1 VGNYSLVW
9 IMVSLSAVI
18 AVLAVA
24 IRFGIQRD
32 DGRERRSVLDL
43 GRLRS
48 SFRTAVGA
56 IEANIAG
63 RDKRYDVPWV
73 VLLHDGDAATRPPI
87 EACGISS
94 ALAGDQP
101 ASTSDG
107 PRWHLFDRGVV
118 VELESDQLDG
128 PVGRD
133 DMEKRWEEFLS
144 LCGRYR
150 PQRPLDSVI
159 VSVPAELLADR
170 TPEGRDRLRHRA
182 ARKTAMRCA
191 SRCTW

>member
-1 VGNYSLVW
+1 MGNYSLVW
-9 IMVSLSAVI
+9 ILVSLSAVI

-73 VLLHDGDAATRPPI
+73 VLLHDGDAATRPPV

-94 ALAGDQP
+94 TLAGEQP
-101 ASTSDG
+101 AWASDG

-118 VELESDQLDG
+118 VELESDQLDA
-128 PVGRD
+128 PVGLGHR
-133 DMEKRWEEFLS
+133 
-144 LCGRYR
+144 
-150 PQRPLDSVI
+150 V
-159 VSVPAELLADR
+159 VPAILALVVH
-170 TPEGRDRLRHRA
+170 RDRAAEVLERHGGRRVHRVEADLQA
-182 ARKTAMRCA
+182 APNFVRGHRGS
-191 SRCTW
+191 SR